1 MRALESITEDQPVSL
16 VLNQADAVHVHGY
29 GYYGRY
35 SYGRP
40 DGTSD
45 NSGTDPDER

>member
-1 MRALESITEDQPVSL
+1 
-16 VLNQADAVHVHGY
+16 VLNQADAVQVHGY

-40 DGTSD
+40 DGTGGTVSD
-45 NSGTDPDER
+45 GVGAK